1 LNLLRIVAKRKE
13 EEAVRHKLLNK
24 AEREAEAGRRLAM
37 YDRQTGLYAY
47 WYIGRRFEQ
56 EAKRS
61 QRYHH
66 PLSVIVVEVAR
77 DEGFRTL
84 DRVTEWLSA
93 ELRASDL
100 AAHLGDGRYVVLLPE
115 TDVEAAGLVVSRM
128 QEAFAC
134 FLKAGISRYPDDG
147 RSLQELQDAA
157 GRDAA
162 AAPAAGL

>member
-1 LNLLRIVAKRKE
+1 LNLLRIVVKRKE
-13 EEAVRHKLLNK
+13 EEALRKKLLGK

-47 WYIGRRFEQ
+47 WYVCRRFEE

-66 PLSVIVVEVAR
+66 PLTAIVIEVAR
-77 DEGFRTL
+77 DQGFRTL

-93 ELRASDL
+93 ELRASDF

-115 TDVEAAGLVVSRM
+115 TDLEAAGLVVRRM
-128 QEAFAC
+128 RAAFAGL
-134 FLKAGISRYPDDG
+134 LKAGVSRFPDDG
-147 RSLQELQDAA
+147 KSLQELQDAA

-162 AAPAAGL
+162 VAPAATP